1 MRRAQSPSPFEQ
13 MRWDKV
19 DHCVRA
25 VMARGTI
32 PQGYMGKIKVDRAS
46 VREWWDAGA
55 PVSGYWYALL
65 SAVQAE
71 WRALSEPVKPVGPVT
86 YPVDA

>member
-1 MRRAQSPSPFEQ
+1 MGTGGWRRAVIGDWQTRASLRSPSPFEQ
-13 MRWDKV
+13 MRWDKI

-46 VREWWDAGA
+46 VREWFDANIG
-55 PVSGYWYALL
+55 
-65 SAVQAE
+65 SAHRGE
-71 WRALSEPVKPVGPVT
+71 PWR
-86 YPVDA
+86 DAA